1 MVLFVTSR
9 SPEISHGM
17 DAVAQSHW
25 TTSDAGAARCLCV
38 GDPKK
43 NEWIAQSLE
52 GHSSTVSHM
61 LPFLTL
67 VTTLNPRQH
76 CSKFFIIMSIAPKC
90 ALLQVKS
97 SSIPPCCQTL
107 LSTSSFAVERKINV

>member
-17 DAVAQSHW
+17 DAVAQSPW

-67 VTTLNPRQH
+67 VTTLNPMHH
-76 CSKFFIIMSIAPKC
+76 CIKFFIIMSIAPKC

-97 SSIPPCCQTL
+97 
-107 LSTSSFAVERKINV
+107 LS